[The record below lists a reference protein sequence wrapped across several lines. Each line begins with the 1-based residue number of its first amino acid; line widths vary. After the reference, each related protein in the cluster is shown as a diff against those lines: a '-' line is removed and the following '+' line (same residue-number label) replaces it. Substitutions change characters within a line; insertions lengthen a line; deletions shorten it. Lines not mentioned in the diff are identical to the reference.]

1 MYKSGQPQLLS
12 RASHCRIIIVPR
24 SITIIYVS
32 INLFKAFVEYY
43 SGYRYSHCRLGISAH
58 KSSATQVDDGKFCA
72 AVIAILCA
80 TILNRTP
87 SNYELILTPFAAFIA
102 AQQQPELYRAMLMN
116 VFLFFPLGLT
126 LSNALPRKWHR
137 WGRIALTTFV
147 GCILSVGIEYTQYRY
162 ALGMVEV
169 DDVICNTL
177 GAFIGSTSLLIAHA
191 IEKHKERA
199 WHTNM
204 TLTATERQFLHIAKA
219 AVSGGEVTAEN
230 VDWPAVFTLANQQKL
245 LPILFEA
252 VRKTPAAAENAA
264 LFAAVKQQ
272 VIAQVLHQT
281 MRASEFADLYQKLR
295 AAGLHPIVVKGQLC
309 SRLYP
314 QTDHRIS
321 ADDDLYIPDAE
332 FMACHEQLLANGL
345 TTDTPADELPTADE
359 VSYTKDGSPL
369 YIELHRHL
377 FDSAED
383 AHDELN
389 HFFADLNP
397 VEIDGLLAMPPHEHL
412 LYLILHAYK
421 HFVRSGIGLRQFCD
435 IGLWA
440 RAYHVEIDWQ
450 RLHEQCESVHAATF
464 AAAAF
469 CIAREYLGI
478 DFDLPTPWDASIDAE
493 PLLHD
498 TLCGGVYGSNDLTRL
513 HSSTVTLNAVK
524 ASRTGEKS
532 SVLSTVFPKREY
544 LERRYPYLKKRPYLL
559 PVAWA
564 QRIAHYA
571 SEKQSGADNS
581 ASGSIKLAKERI
593 ELMKRY
599 GIMD

>member
-1 MYKSGQPQLLS
+1 MMLHYIYSRSFISVITFMALALAAWGALPARVGARRWRCGNLVLVLLITAAILYATLFS
-12 RASHCRIIIVPR
+12 RAEGG
-24 SITIIYVS
+24 T
-32 INLFKAFVEYY
+32 
-43 SGYRYSHCRLGISAH
+43 G
-58 KSSATQVDDGKFCA
+58 
-72 AVIAILCA
+72 
-80 TILNRTP
+80 
-87 SNYELILTPFAAFIA
+87 LILAPFASLTA
-102 AQQQPELYRAMLMN
+102 ARIQPEIYREMLMN

-137 WGRIALTTFV
+137 WGRIILTTLV
-147 GCILSVGIEYTQYRY
+147 GCALSAGIEYAQYRY
-162 ALGMVEV
+162 TLGMAEV

-177 GAFIGSTSLLIAHA
+177 GAFIGSTSLLIAPA
-191 IEKHKERA
+191 IEKYRERV

-204 TLTATERQFLHIAKA
+204 TLTTTETQFLHIAKA
-219 AVSGGEVTAEN
+219 AISGGDLPAEK
-230 VDWPAVFTLANQQKL
+230 VDWPTIFTQANQQKL

-252 VRKTPAAAENAA
+252 VRKMPAAKENAA
-264 LFAAVKQQ
+264 LFAVTKQQ
-272 VIAQVLHQT
+272 VIGQVLNQT
-281 MRASEFADLYQKLR
+281 VRSAEFADLYHKLR

-314 QTDHRIS
+314 HKDHRIS
-321 ADDDLYIPDAE
+321 ADDDLYMPDAE

-359 VSYTKDGSPL
+359 VPYTKDGSPL
-369 YIELHRHL
+369 YIELHRRL
-377 FDSAED
+377 FDSPED
-383 AHDELN
+383 VHDELN
-389 HFFADLNP
+389 HFFASLKP
-397 VEIDGLLAMPPHEHL
+397 VETDSFLAMPPHEHL

-421 HFVRSGIGLRQFCD
+421 HFVRSGIGARQFCD

-440 RAYHVEIDWQ
+440 RAYHREIDWQ

-469 CIAREYLGI
+469 RIARDYLGI
-478 DFDLPTPWDASIDAE
+478 DFDLPTPWDASIDVE

-524 ASRTGEKS
+524 SSRKGRK
-532 SVLSTVFPKREY
+532 STVLCTIFSEKAY
-544 LERRYPYLKKRPYLL
+544 LESRYPYLKKRPYLL
-559 PVAWA
+559 PVAWV
-564 QRIAHYA
+564 QCLVRYA
-571 SEKQSGADNS
+571 GEKQSGADSS

-593 ELMKRY
+593 ELMKQY

>member
-1 MYKSGQPQLLS
+1 
-12 RASHCRIIIVPR
+12 
-24 SITIIYVS
+24 
-32 INLFKAFVEYY
+32 
-43 SGYRYSHCRLGISAH
+43 
-58 KSSATQVDDGKFCA
+58 
-72 AVIAILCA
+72 
-80 TILNRTP
+80 
-87 SNYELILTPFAAFIA
+87 
-102 AQQQPELYRAMLMN
+102 
-116 VFLFFPLGLT
+116 
-126 LSNALPRKWHR
+126 
-137 WGRIALTTFV
+137 
-147 GCILSVGIEYTQYRY
+147 
-162 ALGMVEV
+162 
-169 DDVICNTL
+169 
-177 GAFIGSTSLLIAHA
+177 
-191 IEKHKERA
+191 
-199 WHTNM
+199 M

-219 AVSGGEVTAEN
+219 AISGGDLPAEK
-230 VDWPAVFTLANQQKL
+230 VIWPAIFTLANQQKL

-252 VRKTPAAAENAA
+252 ARKTPAAAENAA

-281 MRASEFADLYQKLR
+281 MRASEFAGLYQRLR
-295 AAGLHPIVVKGQLC
+295 AAGLHPVVVKGQLC

-314 QTDHRIS
+314 LKDHRIS
-321 ADDDLYIPDAE
+321 ADDDLLIPDGE

-359 VSYTKDGSPL
+359 VSYTKSDSPL

-389 HFFADLNP
+389 HFFTDINP
-397 VEIDGLLAMPPHEHL
+397 VEMDGFLAMLPHEHL
-412 LYLILHAYK
+412 LYLLLHAYK

-440 RAYHVEIDWQ
+440 RAYHAEIDWQ

-469 CIAREYLGI
+469 RIARDDLGI
-478 DFDLPTPWDASIDAE
+478 EFDLPALWGDAVDVE

-498 TLCGGVYGSNDLTRL
+498 SLCGGVYGSNDLTRL

-532 SVLSTVFPKREY
+532 GVLRTVFPKRAY
-544 LERRYPYLKKRPYLL
+544 LEHRYPYLKKRPYLL
-559 PVAWA
+559 PIAWV
-564 QRIAHYA
+564 QRLAHYA
-571 SEKQSGADNS
+571 GEKQSDADS
-581 ASGSIKLAKERI
+581 STSGSIKLAKERI

-599 GIMD
+599 GVMES

>member
-1 MYKSGQPQLLS
+1 M
-12 RASHCRIIIVPR
+12 A
-24 SITIIYVS
+24 
-32 INLFKAFVEYY
+32 NFV
-43 SGYRYSHCRLGISAH
+43 L
-58 KSSATQVDDGKFCA
+58 FCA
-72 AVIAILCA
+72 AVIAILYA

-87 SNYELILTPFAAFIA
+87 GNYELILTPFATFTA
-102 AQQQPELYRAMLMN
+102 AQQQPELYREMLMN

-126 LSNALPRKWHR
+126 LSNALPQKWHR
-137 WGRIALTTFV
+137 WGRIILTTLI
-147 GCILSVGIEYTQYRY
+147 GCILSAGIEYAQYRC
-162 ALGMVEV
+162 ALGLAET

-191 IEKHKERA
+191 IEKSRERVR
-199 WHTNM
+199 HTNM
-204 TLTATERQFLHIAKA
+204 TLTTTETQFLHIAKA
-219 AVSGGEVTAEN
+219 AISGGDLPAEK
-230 VDWPAVFTLANQQKL
+230 VDWPAVFALAGQQKL

-252 VRKTPAAAENAA
+252 ARATPAAGENAV
-264 LFAAVKQQ
+264 LFAVTKQQ
-272 VIAQVLHQT
+272 VIGQVLNQT
-281 MRASEFADLYQKLR
+281 VRSAEFADLYRKLR
-295 AAGLHPIVVKGQLC
+295 SAGLHPIVVKGQLC

-321 ADDDLYIPDAE
+321 ADDDLLIPDGE
-332 FMACHEQLLANGL
+332 FMACHEQLLTNGL
-345 TTDTPADELPTADE
+345 TTDTPADELASADE
-359 VSYTKDGSPL
+359 VSYTKKGSLL

-377 FDSAED
+377 FDSSED
-383 AHDELN
+383 AHDDLN
-389 HFFADLNP
+389 HFFTDINP
-397 VEIDGLLAMPPHEHL
+397 VETDGFLAMPPHEHL

-469 CIAREYLGI
+469 CIAGDYLGI
-478 DFDLPTPWDASIDAE
+478 EFDLPAPWDGSIDVE

-532 SVLSTVFPKREY
+532 SVLRTVFPKREY

-571 SEKQSGADNS
+571 SEKQSNPDNS
-581 ASGSIKLAKERI
+581 ASGSIKLGKERI

>member
-1 MYKSGQPQLLS
+1 MNPWTVCILLLS
-12 RASHCRIIIVPR
+12 LLLLWPVLCQRVGERRRV
-24 SITIIYVS
+24 
-32 INLFKAFVEYY
+32 LFNTA
-43 SGYRYSHCRLGISAH
+43 LA
-58 KSSATQVDDGKFCA
+58 CA
-72 AVIAILCA
+72 AAFIILYT
-80 TILNRTP
+80 TILTRTAGVP
-87 SNYELILTPFAAFIA
+87 AVILTPFASLTA
-102 AQQQPELYRAMLMN
+102 ARIQPEIYREMLMN

-137 WGRIALTTFV
+137 WLRIILTTLV
-147 GCILSVGIEYTQYRY
+147 GCALSAGIEYAQYRY
-162 ALGMVEV
+162 ALGLAET
-169 DDVICNTL
+169 DDVICNTMGAFL
-177 GAFIGSTSLLIAHA
+177 GAASLLAAHA

-204 TLTATERQFLHIAKA
+204 TLTVTERQFLHIAKA
-219 AVSGGEVTAEN
+219 AVSGGELPAES
-230 VDWPAVFTLANQQKL
+230 VDWPAVFALAGQQKL
-245 LPILFEA
+245 LPIVFEA

-281 MRASEFADLYQKLR
+281 VRASAFAALYQTLR
-295 AAGLHPIVVKGQLC
+295 AAGLHPVVVKGQLC

-314 QTDHRIS
+314 LKDHRIS
-321 ADDDLYIPDAE
+321 ADDDLLIPDGE
-332 FMACHEQLLANGL
+332 FLACHEQLLANGL
-345 TTDTPADELPTADE
+345 TTDTPADELASADE
-359 VSYTKDGSPL
+359 VPYTKKGSPL
-369 YIELHRHL
+369 YIELHRRL
-377 FDSAED
+377 FDSSED

-389 HFFADLNP
+389 GFFTDLTP
-397 VEIDGLLAMPPHEHL
+397 AEIDGFLAMPPHEHL
-412 LYLILHAYK
+412 LYLLLHAYK

-440 RAYHVEIDWQ
+440 RAYHGEIDWQ

-469 CIAREYLGI
+469 RIARDDLGI
-478 DFDLPTPWDASIDAE
+478 EFDLPAPWSDAVDVE

-498 TLCGGVYGSNDLTRL
+498 SLCGGAYGSNDLTRL

-532 SVLSTVFPKREY
+532 GVLRTVFPKREY
-544 LERRYPYLKKRPYLL
+544 LERNYPYLKKHPYLL
-559 PVAWA
+559 PVAWV
-564 QRIAHYA
+564 QRLAHYA
-571 SEKQSGADNS
+571 GEKKTGTDNS

-599 GIMD
+599 DIMD

>member
-1 MYKSGQPQLLS
+1 MINMLHYIYSRSFISVITFMVLVLAAWGALPARVGARRWRWGNLVLMLLVAAAILYATLFS
-12 RASHCRIIIVPR
+12 RAEGS
-24 SITIIYVS
+24 T
-32 INLFKAFVEYY
+32 
-43 SGYRYSHCRLGISAH
+43 G
-58 KSSATQVDDGKFCA
+58 
-72 AVIAILCA
+72 
-80 TILNRTP
+80 
-87 SNYELILTPFAAFIA
+87 LILTPFASLTA
-102 AQQQPELYRAMLMN
+102 ARQQPELYREMLMN

-126 LSNALPRKWHR
+126 LSNALPRRWHR
-137 WGRIALTTFV
+137 WGKIALTTLV
-147 GCILSVGIEYTQYRY
+147 GCVLSAGIEYAQYRC
-162 ALGMVEV
+162 ALGLAET
-169 DDVICNTL
+169 DDVICNTM
-177 GAFIGSTSLLIAHA
+177 GAFIGSASLLIAHS
-191 IEKHKERA
+191 IEKSRERA

-204 TLTATERQFLHIAKA
+204 TLTTIETQFLHIAKA
-219 AVSGGEVTAEN
+219 AVSGGEFPAEN
-230 VDWPAVFTLANQQKL
+230 VDWPAVFALAGQQKL
-245 LPILFEA
+245 LPIVFEA
-252 VRKTPAAAENAA
+252 ARKTPDVEENAA
-264 LFAAVKQQ
+264 LFAVTKQQ
-272 VIAQVLHQT
+272 VIGQVLNQT
-281 MRASEFADLYQKLR
+281 VRSAEFADLYRKLR
-295 AAGLHPIVVKGQLC
+295 TVGLHPIVVKGQLC

-345 TTDTPADELPTADE
+345 TTDTPVDELPTADE
-359 VSYTKDGSPL
+359 VSYTKKGSPL

-397 VEIDGLLAMPPHEHL
+397 VEIDGFLAMPPHEHL
-412 LYLILHAYK
+412 LYLLLHAYK

-440 RAYHVEIDWQ
+440 RAYHAEIDWQ
-450 RLHEQCESVHAATF
+450 RLHDQCESVHAATF

-469 CIAREYLGI
+469 RIARDDLGI
-478 DFDLPTPWDASIDAE
+478 EFDLPAPWSNAVDVE

-498 TLCGGVYGSNDLTRL
+498 SLCGGVYGSNDLTRL

-524 ASRTGEKS
+524 SSRKGRKS
-532 SVLSTVFPKREY
+532 TVLRTVFPEKAY
-544 LERRYPYLKKRPYLL
+544 LESRYPYLKKRPYLL

-564 QRIAHYA
+564 QRLAHYA
-571 SEKQSGADNS
+571 SEKRSGADSS

-599 GIMD
+599 GVMD

>member
-1 MYKSGQPQLLS
+1 MINMLHYIYTRSFIGIITFMALALAAWGAMPVRVGARRWQCGNLVLVLLITAAILYATLFS
-12 RASHCRIIIVPR
+12 RAEGS
-24 SITIIYVS
+24 T
-32 INLFKAFVEYY
+32 
-43 SGYRYSHCRLGISAH
+43 G
-58 KSSATQVDDGKFCA
+58 
-72 AVIAILCA
+72 
-80 TILNRTP
+80 
-87 SNYELILTPFAAFIA
+87 LILAPFASLTA
-102 AQQQPELYRAMLMN
+102 ARIQPEIYREMLMN

-137 WGRIALTTFV
+137 WGRIILTTLI
-147 GCILSVGIEYTQYRY
+147 GCALSAGIEYAQYRY
-162 ALGMVEV
+162 ALGLAET

-177 GAFIGSTSLLIAHA
+177 GAFLGAASLLAAHA

-199 WHTNM
+199 WHTNI

-219 AVSGGEVTAEN
+219 TVSGGEVTAES
-230 VDWPAVFTLANQQKL
+230 VDWPSIFTLANQQKL
-245 LPILFEA
+245 LPILFET
-252 VRKTPAAAENAA
+252 VRKTPAAEENVA
-264 LFAAVKQQ
+264 LFAVTKQQ
-272 VIAQVLHQT
+272 VIGQVLNQT
-281 MRASEFADLYQKLR
+281 VCSAEFSDLYHKLR
-295 AAGLHPIVVKGQLC
+295 SAGLHPIVVKGQLC

-314 QTDHRIS
+314 LKDHRIS

-345 TTDTPADELPTADE
+345 RTGTPADELASADE
-359 VSYTKDGSPL
+359 VSYTKNGSPL

-377 FDSAED
+377 FDSSED
-383 AHDELN
+383 THDELN
-389 HFFADLNP
+389 HFFTDLKP
-397 VEIDGLLAMPPHEHL
+397 IEVDGFLTMPPHEHL

-440 RAYHVEIDWQ
+440 RAYHAEIDWQ

-469 CIAREYLGI
+469 RIARDYLGI
-478 DFDLPTPWDASIDAE
+478 DFDLPTPWDASIDVE

-532 SVLSTVFPKREY
+532 SVLRTVFPKREY

-559 PVAWA
+559 PVAWV
-564 QRIAHYA
+564 QRLVHYA
-571 SEKQSGADNS
+571 SEKKSGADSS

>member
-1 MYKSGQPQLLS
+1 MFQSIYSKPLSNIILAIVIAIVAWGYLRTKVQL
-12 RASHCRIIIVPR
+12 RRWTMA
-24 SITIIYVS
+24 
-32 INLFKAFVEYY
+32 NFV
-43 SGYRYSHCRLGISAH
+43 L
-58 KSSATQVDDGKFCA
+58 FCA

-87 SNYELILTPFAAFIA
+87 GNYELILTPFAALSA
-102 AQQQPELYRAMLMN
+102 ARQQPELYRAMLMN

-137 WGRIALTTFV
+137 WGRIILTTLV
-147 GCILSVGIEYTQYRY
+147 GCALSAGIEYAQYRC
-162 ALGMVEV
+162 ALGLAET

-191 IEKHKERA
+191 IEKHRERVR
-199 WHTNM
+199 HTNM
-204 TLTATERQFLHIAKA
+204 TLATTETQFLHIAKA
-219 AVSGGEVTAEN
+219 AISGSDLPAEK
-230 VDWPAVFTLANQQKL
+230 VDWPAIFTLANQQKL
-245 LPILFEA
+245 LPILFET
-252 VRKTPAAAENAA
+252 VRKMPAAEENVA
-264 LFAAVKQQ
+264 LFAVTKQQ
-272 VIAQVLHQT
+272 VIGQVLNQT
-281 MRASEFADLYQKLR
+281 VRSAEFSDLYHKLR
-295 AAGLHPIVVKGQLC
+295 SAGLHPIVVKGQLC

-321 ADDDLYIPDAE
+321 ADDDLLIPDGE

-345 TTDTPADELPTADE
+345 TTDTPVDELATTDE
-359 VSYTKDGSPL
+359 VSYTKNGSPL

-389 HFFADLNP
+389 HFFTDINP
-397 VEIDGLLAMPPHEHL
+397 VEMDGFLAMPPHEHL

>member
-1 MYKSGQPQLLS
+1 MLLS
-12 RASHCRIIIVPR
+12 LL
-24 SITIIYVS
+24 
-32 INLFKAFVEYY
+32 LFWPVLCQRVGERRRVLFNTA
-43 SGYRYSHCRLGISAH
+43 LA
-58 KSSATQVDDGKFCA
+58 CA
-72 AVIAILCA
+72 AAFIILYT
-80 TILNRTP
+80 TILTRTP
-87 SNYELILTPFAAFIA
+87 GVSEAILTPFASLTA
-102 AQQQPELYRAMLMN
+102 ARIQPELYREMLMN

-126 LSNALPRKWHR
+126 LSNALPLKWHR
-137 WGRIALTTFV
+137 WLRIILTTFV
-147 GCILSVGIEYTQYRY
+147 GCALSAGIEYAQYRY
-162 ALGMVEV
+162 ALGMAEV

-177 GAFIGSTSLLIAHA
+177 GAFIGTTSLLIAPA
-191 IEKHKERA
+191 IEKYRERV

-204 TLTATERQFLHIAKA
+204 TLTTTETQFLHIAKA
-219 AVSGGEVTAEN
+219 AISGGDLPAEK
-230 VDWPAVFTLANQQKL
+230 VDWPAIFTLANQQKL
-245 LPILFEA
+245 LPILFET
-252 VRKTPAAAENAA
+252 VRKMPAAEENAA
-264 LFAAVKQQ
+264 LFAVTKQQ
-272 VIAQVLHQT
+272 VIGQVLNQT
-281 MRASEFADLYQKLR
+281 VRSAEFAALYRKLR
-295 AAGLHPIVVKGQLC
+295 TAGLHPVVVKGQLC

-314 QTDHRIS
+314 LKDHRIS

-345 TTDTPADELPTADE
+345 ATDTPADELPTADE
-359 VSYTKDGSPL
+359 VSYTKNGSPL

-377 FDSAED
+377 FDSSED
-383 AHDELN
+383 THDELN
-389 HFFADLNP
+389 HFFANLKP
-397 VEIDGLLAMPPHEHL
+397 VETDGFLAMPPHEHL

-440 RAYHVEIDWQ
+440 REYQAEIDWQ

-464 AAAAF
+464 AEAAF
-469 CIAREYLGI
+469 RIAKDYLGI
-478 DFDLPTPWDASIDAE
+478 EFDLPAPWSDAVDAE

-498 TLCGGVYGSNDLTRL
+498 SLCGGVYGSNDLTRL

-532 SVLSTVFPKREY
+532 GVLRTVFPKREY

-571 SEKQSGADNS
+571 SEKQSGADSS

-593 ELMKRY
+593 ELMKQY
-599 GIMD
+599 GVMD

>member
-1 MYKSGQPQLLS
+1 MNPWTVCILLLS
-12 RASHCRIIIVPR
+12 LLLLWPVLCQRVGERRRVLLNTELA
-24 SITIIYVS
+24 
-32 INLFKAFVEYY
+32 
-43 SGYRYSHCRLGISAH
+43 
-58 KSSATQVDDGKFCA
+58 CA
-72 AVIAILCA
+72 AVFIILYT
-80 TILNRTP
+80 TILTRTP
-87 SNYELILTPFAAFIA
+87 GVPAVILAPLASLTAAR
-102 AQQQPELYRAMLMN
+102 QQPELYREMLMN

-137 WGRIALTTFV
+137 WGRIILTTFI
-147 GCILSVGIEYTQYRY
+147 GCALSAGIEYAQYRY
-162 ALGMVEV
+162 ALGLAET

-177 GAFIGSTSLLIAHA
+177 GAFIGSTSLLVSHA
-191 IEKHKERA
+191 IEKSRERVR
-199 WHTNM
+199 HTNM
-204 TLTATERQFLHIAKA
+204 TLTTIETQFLHIAKA
-219 AVSGGEVTAEN
+219 AISGGNLPAEK
-230 VDWPAVFTLANQQKL
+230 VDWPDIFTLANQQKL
-245 LPILFEA
+245 LPILFET
-252 VRKTPAAAENAA
+252 VRKTPAAGNNTA
-264 LFAAVKQQ
+264 LFAVAKQQ
-272 VIAQVLHQT
+272 VIGQVLNQT
-281 MRASEFADLYQKLR
+281 VRSAEFADLYRKLR
-295 AAGLHPIVVKGQLC
+295 TAGLHPIVVKGQLC

-314 QTDHRIS
+314 LKDHRIS

-332 FMACHEQLLANGL
+332 FMNCHKQLLANGL

-359 VSYTKDGSPL
+359 VTYTKKGSPL

-377 FDSAED
+377 FDSSED

-397 VEIDGLLAMPPHEHL
+397 VEIDGFLAMPPHEHL

-440 RAYHVEIDWQ
+440 REYQAEIDWQ

-464 AAAAF
+464 AEAAF
-469 CIAREYLGI
+469 RIAKDYLGI
-478 DFDLPTPWDASIDAE
+478 EFDLPAPWSDAVDAE

-498 TLCGGVYGSNDLTRL
+498 SLCGGVYGSNDLTRL

-532 SVLSTVFPKREY
+532 GVLRTVFPKREY

-571 SEKQSGADNS
+571 SEKQSGADSS

-593 ELMKRY
+593 ELMKQY
-599 GIMD
+599 GVMD